1 MHRKKIGDMKLI
13 LSLVIGA
20 LAVHGAMAAPNIQ
33 FEASVDRT
41 RVGQTDPIR
50 FTLSIVSN
58 ENIGHLPAPE
68 ISLKDFYVE
77 GPSVSTRVDMIN
89 FNTSFTREL
98 VYVLYAKR
106 TGKIKIGPAR
116 LELGGENYQTKAI
129 EIEVVKS
136 SNRRSSKGNART
148 DKVDEPSL
156 EDALFVSAQVDY
168 KRAYVGQQITVEYDL
183 FYRFRLHNV
192 GFKEIP
198 TFAGFWVKDLFV
210 AQQLN
215 SHREVVEGVTFNVAP
230 LRRVALYPTSAGTYD
245 IGVLAISCDIPKQR
259 GRRGSLVDEFFSGD
273 PFFSRSQSVIVR
285 SEELEVE
292 VLPLPEKDRPQEFTG
307 AVGRFQ
313 LRAEAQPTHV
323 PAGDPVTLQVIV
335 EGQGNLAAVQAPK
348 IQVGAGVK
356 LYDPTL
362 EEEEKIVD
370 GLYGGRRL
378 FEYILIPEEGGM
390 MEITPVRFVYFD
402 PYESRYQ
409 TLESEPIIIRS
420 EGTVGEVVVEGY
432 GLSRKDIEAVG
443 QDIRYIKPDVEELG
457 MGVLVHRS
465 FLFWMLQGTMPVV
478 FFALL
483 ILQRHQRR
491 LKGDIA
497 YARQRRAKGE
507 AAKRLAHADELLAAG
522 EVVAFHAEV
531 QSAVLEFL
539 SDRLNLAA
547 AGLTRET
554 SAEILEGRGV
564 DAETVESLRDLLTRC
579 DFARF
584 APTESSPA
592 DMAEAR
598 RLAGELVEGLESWI

>member
-13 LSLVIGA
+13 LSLVIGI
-20 LAVHGAMAAPNIQ
+20 LAAYGAMAAPNIQ
-33 FEASVDRT
+33 FEASVDRA

-116 LELGGENYQTKAI
+116 LDMGGDNFQTKAI
-129 EIEVVKS
+129 EVEVVKS
-136 SNRRSSKGNART
+136 SKRRTS
-148 DKVDEPSL
+148 KVDEPSL
-156 EDALFVSAQVDY
+156 EDALYVSAQVDY
-168 KRAYVGQQITVEYDL
+168 LRAYVGQQITVEYDL

-198 TFAGFWVKDLFV
+198 TFAGFWVKDLFI

-215 SHREVVEGVTFNVAP
+215 SHREVVDGVTFNVAP

-259 GRRGSLVDEFFSGD
+259 GRRGSLVDEFFSD
-273 PFFSRSQSVIVR
+273 PFFARSQSVILR

-292 VLPLPEKDRPQEFTG
+292 VMPLPEKGRPQEFTG

-323 PAGDPVTLQVIV
+323 PVGDPVTLQVIV

-390 MEITPVRFVYFD
+390 MEVTPVRFVYFD
-402 PYESRYQ
+402 PYASRYQ

-443 QDIRYIKPDVEELG
+443 QDIRYIKPDAEELG
-457 MGVLVHRS
+457 MGVLLHRS
-465 FLFWMLQGTMPVV
+465 FLFWILQGTLPVV

-547 AGLTRET
+547 AGLTSET
-554 SAEILEGRGV
+554 STEILERRGV

-579 DFARF
+579 DFVRF

-598 RLAGELVEGLESWI
+598 RLAGELVERLESWI